1 MDEKRLI
8 EVDDLRIHF
17 PLEDRTVKAVDGVSW
32 HIDKGETLAVVG
44 ESGSGKSVTAMG
56 LMRLT
61 DNAGGRIPTGRIMF
75 RKPEGNVIDIVQQTP
90 EQMRSIRGNDISM
103 IFQEPMTSLN
113 PVFTVGFQIA
123 EAIMLHQGKTEEQ
136 ALQQALEMLKLVRI
150 PEPEK
155 QLAQYPHQLS
165 GGMRQRVMIA
175 MALSCR
181 PSLLIADEPTTALDV
196 TIQAQILDLI
206 KMLQNEIGM
215 SVMFITHDM
224 GVVAEVAD
232 RVVVMLRGKKVE
244 EGPAEQIFHS
254 PQHPYTRALLD
265 AVPRLGSMRGH
276 KLPMKFANVDVR
288 RSEGDEVAEQEAQ
301 SEAALEIRDTVRRD
315 AQPLLTVKG
324 LTTRFDIRAGIFGRA
339 TGRIHAVE
347 NVSFELLPG
356 ETLAMVG
363 ESGCGKSTTGRSI
376 IRLVEPTR
384 GSVKFEGQEVIGLS
398 AGEMRPLRR
407 DMQMIFQDPF
417 ASLNP
422 RMTAGAAIAEPMIVH
437 GLARGREAEDR
448 VIELLRRVGLDEEHA
463 SRYPHEFSGGQRQ
476 RLCIARA
483 LGLSPK
489 LIIADEAVSALDV
502 SIQAQV
508 INLMMDLQEEMGLAY
523 LFISHDMAVVE
534 RIAHRVA
541 VMYLG
546 EIVEIGPRQ
555 SVFENPQH
563 PYTRKLMAAVP
574 IADPTKRKT
583 ELRLMTD
590 EIPSP
595 LKPVGYEPP
604 ARHYREA
611 GPGHFVQEAAPAA
624 VAAE

>member
-1 MDEKRLI
+1 MDDDRLI
-8 EVDDLRIHF
+8 EVNDLRIHF
-17 PLEDRTVKAVDGVSW
+17 PLEDSTVKAVDGVSW
-32 HIDKGETLAVVG
+32 HINRGETLAVVG

-61 DNAGGRIPTGRIMF
+61 DYAGGRIRSGNIHF
-75 RKPEGNVIDIVQQTP
+75 RRKNGDVIDVTTESP
-90 EQMRSIRGNDISM
+90 ESMREIRGNDISM

-123 EAIMLHQGKTEEQ
+123 EAIILHQGKTEQE
-136 ALQQALEMLKLVRI
+136 AMDMSLEMLKLVRI

-155 QLAQYPHQLS
+155 QLHQYPHQLS

-206 KMLQNEIGM
+206 KLLQRDIGM

-224 GVVAEVAD
+224 GVVAEMAD

-244 EGPAEQIFHS
+244 EGSAMEVFHN
-254 PQHPYTRALLD
+254 PQHPYTKALLD
-265 AVPRLGSMRGH
+265 AVPRLGSMTGRIN
-276 KLPMKFANVDVR
+276 PAKFANVDVR
-288 RSEGDEVAEQEAQ
+288 RSEGDEVTSSRATGEDQLTEVK
-301 SEAALEIRDTVRRD
+301 STVRVD
-315 AQPLLTVKG
+315 AEPILEVKD
-324 LTTRFDIRAGIFGRA
+324 LTTRFDIRKGLFGRA

-347 NVSFELLPG
+347 GISFSMQPG
-356 ETLAMVG
+356 ETLALVG

-376 IRLVEPTR
+376 IKLEQPTR
-384 GSVKFEGQEVIGLS
+384 GSVKFKGNELTKLGPQQ
-398 AGEMRPLRR
+398 MRPYRR
-407 DMQMIFQDPF
+407 NMQMIFQDPF

-422 RMTAGAAIAEPMIVH
+422 RITAGDAIAEPMHVH
-437 GLARGREAEDR
+437 GIASGEEARLK
-448 VIELLRRVGLDEEHA
+448 VVELLERVGLEAEHA
-463 SRYPHEFSGGQRQ
+463 DRYPHEFSGGQRQ

-483 LGLSPK
+483 LGLNPE

-508 INLMMDLQEEMGLAY
+508 VNLMMDLQEELGLAY

-534 RIAHRVA
+534 RVSHRVA

-546 EIVEIGPRQ
+546 QIVELGPRAK
-555 SVFENPQH
+555 VFENPQH
-563 PYTRKLMAAVP
+563 PYTKKLMAAVP
-574 IADPTKRKT
+574 VADPTSRKPD
-583 ELRLMTD
+583 LNLMTD

-595 LKPVGYEPP
+595 LRPIGFEPEVFKYE
-604 ARHYREA
+604 EVST
-611 GPGHFVQEAAPAA
+611 GHFIMPH
-624 VAAE
+624 